1 MRLVLLSALLA
12 ALPACAQTAPPMPP
26 PAPAPVGSETTPETA
41 AEARVR
47 AVIAQDG
54 VHVVHFWAPWCD
66 NSTAELGAG
75 WYEVVE
81 RHPDVSFTF
90 VTLWNDG
97 EVGEATLARYAI
109 PAGVERLVVPG
120 PNPPRAE
127 RRTTFLGMPVTWI
140 PTTWVFNR
148 NGAARDGL
156 QLRRG
161 DARAARRRHRRR
173 RLGLAALTE
182 GGGAVSTRAGRP
194 RWSPS

>member
-1 MRLVLLSALLA
+1 MRLVVLSALLA

-26 PAPAPVGSETTPETA
+26 PVPPPDGTETVSD

-81 RHPDVSFTF
+81 RHPDVSFSF

-97 EVGEATLARYAI
+97 QVGESTLARYAI
-109 PAGVERLVVPG
+109 PDSVERLVVPG
-120 PNPPRAE
+120 VQPPKAE
-127 RRTTFLGMPVTWI
+127 RRTAFLGMPVSWI

-148 NGAARDGL
+148 NGQLATAFNYGEATPAQLDAAI
-156 QLRRG
+156 
-161 DARAARRRHRRR
+161 A
-173 RLGLAALTE
+173 
-182 GGGAVSTRAGRP
+182 GAESGWP
-194 RWSPS
+194 H

>member
-1 MRLVLLSALLA
+1 MRLVVLSALVA

-26 PAPAPVGSETTPETA
+26 PAPMPVGSETVSDAATTD

-66 NSTAELGAG
+66 NSTSELGGG

-81 RHPDVSFTF
+81 RHPDVSFSF

-97 EVGEATLARYAI
+97 AVGESTLTRYAI
-109 PAGVERLVVPG
+109 PARVERLVVPG
-120 PNPPRAE
+120 AMPAKGD
-127 RRTTFLGMPVTWI
+127 RRTTFLDMPVSWI

-148 NGAARDGL
+148 NGRLATAFNYGEATPEQLDAAIAG
-156 QLRRG
+156 
-161 DARAARRRHRRR
+161 AANDWPH
-173 RLGLAALTE
+173 
-182 GGGAVSTRAGRP
+182 
-194 RWSPS
+194 